1 MKLKCIKSSWKIE
14 AKNRHTSLSDLLYET
29 DKSMKEEDQICFGCD
44 SSPRSASRVVSKSI
58 SKSVS
63 K

>member
-44 SSPRSASRVVSKSI
+44 ASRVVSKSI

>member
-1 MKLKCIKSSWKIE
+1 MENWGQKQTHIL
-14 AKNRHTSLSDLLYET
+14 LSDLLYET